1 GNGWQSDISSAL
13 RSCVYININGRSVP
27 FESKY
32 PSGKGSTIVFVII
45 LVTGVKNHN
54 FVTTDIHIDIWI
66 GQFLEIDH
74 AISHSRVSSAVTQ
87 SQILQND
94 RIILYQSNLIVHE
107 IMRIEVVDRKFCSIK
122 SSSARYFSVFKCAF
136 YFDNRISFSY

>member
-1 GNGWQSDISSAL
+1 GIEWQSDVSTIL

-32 PSGKGSTIVFVII
+32 PSGKGSTIVLVII

-74 AISHSRVSSAVTQ
+74 AISHSLVASAVTQ
-87 SQILQND
+87 SQIKQDD
-94 RIILYQSNLIVHE
+94 RFIRYKSNLMVKVV
-107 IMRIEVVDRKFCSIK
+107 MRIEVVDRKFASIR
-122 SSSARYFSVFKCAF
+122 AA
-136 YFDNRISFSY
+136 